1 MTYGQRMDP
10 IEQRILEIVLDQRS
24 VADET
29 IALQITAELDGSDVA
44 VHTKRLKK
52 QGLITLPPLASGR
65 WQITDAGRS
74 ALQAP

>member
-1 MTYGQRMDP
+1 MVIGMDL
-10 IEQRILEIVLDQRS
+10 ISQRILEIVLDQRS

-29 IALQITAELDGSDVA
+29 IALQITAELDGSGVA
-44 VHTKRLKK
+44 KHTKRLER

-65 WQITDAGRS
+65 WQITDAGRN